1 MLPLL
6 SFSMN
11 QMFLV
16 RYRDI
21 NNDLTKVEVEGADTI
36 DALTNFKAQYEHTLV
51 YAVIPHEDTK
61 PAP

>member
-21 NNDLTKVEVEGADTI
+21 NNDLTKVEVEGTDTI
-36 DALTNFKAQYEHTLV
+36 DALKNFRTQYEHTLV

-61 PAP
+61 PTP

>member
-1 MLPLL
+1 
-6 SFSMN
+6 MN